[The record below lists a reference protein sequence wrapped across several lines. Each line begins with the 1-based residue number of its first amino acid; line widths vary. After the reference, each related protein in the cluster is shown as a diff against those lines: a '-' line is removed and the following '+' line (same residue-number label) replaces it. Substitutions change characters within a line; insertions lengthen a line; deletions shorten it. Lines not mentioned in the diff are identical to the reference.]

1 MPELPCRPAAAVLA
15 RCSHGSSA
23 FVRSFIHPRLNPE
36 ELLHPRHHAEQRGDK
51 QMHPGVT
58 SGAGIEDTLLT
69 GQHTV
74 IETKVEMSPRPFPL
88 RTGLFLASQTCSQ
101 KFLNVTWELPSN
113 PQGHFYLISF
123 ISRDSL
129 HRPSSRNFLVISL
142 KGHPTLQPHIKL
154 GRGPYYGG
162 SLSSLCITILAFSH
176 SLKKY

>member
-1 MPELPCRPAAAVLA
+1 MPQLPCRPEAAVLA

-23 FVRSFIHPRLNPE
+23 FVRSFIHPRLNRE

-88 RTGLFLASQTCSQ
+88 RTGSILGIPNLFPEVPQRHVGTPKQPPRPLLPH
-101 KFLNVTWELPSN
+101 FLYFPGLT
-113 PQGHFYLISF
+113 
-123 ISRDSL
+123 
-129 HRPSSRNFLVISL
+129 
-142 KGHPTLQPHIKL
+142 
-154 GRGPYYGG
+154 
-162 SLSSLCITILAFSH
+162 A
-176 SLKKY
+176 